1 MGIGTPE
8 DIIHAIEQGFDMFDC
23 VLATRLGRHGVMF
36 SDEGNIHITNS
47 KYKKDFGSFSTL
59 SP

>member
-8 DIIHAIEQGFDMFDC
+8 DILYAVEQGFDMFDC

-36 SDEGNIHITNS
+36 SDEGKIHITNT
-47 KYKKDFGSFSTL
+47 KYKKDFSPCSTL